1 MANEPRIKLQVHS
14 GVIIP
19 SNIMPIFQDRSCFTH
34 VMLRQMSL
42 LYVSRQAEASATSY
56 FLSTRPSDA
65 SVAGRQNLELWQL
78 LKYKT

>member
-1 MANEPRIKLQVHS
+1 
-14 GVIIP
+14 
-19 SNIMPIFQDRSCFTH
+19 
-34 VMLRQMSL
+34 MLRQMSL